1 MTQQEHQLVDEGQS
15 WEYQAASFR
24 LYIIHKR
31 IDQNMFRW
39 THKKNSFKVL
49 IYCLVD
55 CVYF

>member
-39 THKKNSFKVL
+39 THKKIVSKF
-49 IYCLVD
+49 
-55 CVYF
+55 